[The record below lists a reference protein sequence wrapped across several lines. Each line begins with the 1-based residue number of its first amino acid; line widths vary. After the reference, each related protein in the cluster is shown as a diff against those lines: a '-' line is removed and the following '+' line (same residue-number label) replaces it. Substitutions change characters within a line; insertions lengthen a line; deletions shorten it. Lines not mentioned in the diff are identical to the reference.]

1 MQRKRKGPAPASDSL
16 QHFAQ
21 APTPVTAPSQ
31 CIRFQGTRNK
41 PTHTKVVSPITWL
54 LQACLDVGL
63 ISQLHAS
70 EYSDP
75 EEIIARWPRDKGY
88 ATKERFKTRGGITE
102 AEFWPKVLERYPQSE
117 SSGVFT
123 DFGSEYFFQ
132 GLLCA
137 LLGDF
142 QEVVGIELDEE
153 SFEKS
158 VQLAKHLANKAETE
172 NKFISNIMLIRGD
185 FLKHDDVASIIARST
200 IVYANNVVFGHETN
214 IALSTMWR
222 NSLPADAVIV
232 VFDETAM
239 LSSGQDRISRLQG
252 NLDWASKEQSIETKV
267 SWQQLHSYTI
277 HFWRVLRQTTA
288 DKEAMNRNT
297 RLIRQSEFADLV
309 FTSLSDAIEEWRD
322 TVNVKARNDLRFN
335 ILATVVKWSKTK
347 ESKGVKSSNII
358 YAQKTNMWFKG
369 SDLHVTATLLSN
381 ERDRRISASF
391 FFDRSKDPKSIS
403 VGEKVRL
410 IGTRLQMWNGDLQLT
425 GRNIRFGHSCVSMSL
440 KDAIGAWEHVKSVQ
454 PILFLR
460 RLPPGAEHHFPRLTM
475 IAIVTKWGNATK
487 TTGAQLH
494 VIALM
499 LSFILTRVVRS
510 RCAHCS

>member
-1 MQRKRKGPAPASDSL
+1 M
-16 QHFAQ
+16 
-21 APTPVTAPSQ
+21 
-31 CIRFQGTRNK
+31 
-41 PTHTKVVSPITWL
+41 
-54 LQACLDVGL
+54 
-63 ISQLHAS
+63 
-70 EYSDP
+70 
-75 EEIIARWPRDKGY
+75 
-88 ATKERFKTRGGITE
+88 
-102 AEFWPKVLERYPQSE
+102 
-117 SSGVFT
+117 FT

-158 VQLAKHLANKAETE
+158 VQLAKHFVNKAETE

-185 FLKHDDVASIIARST
+185 FLKHDAVANIIARST

-239 LSSGQDRISRLQG
+239 LSSGQDRISRLNG

-277 HFWRVLRQTTA
+277 HFWRVFKQPIA
-288 DKEAMNRNT
+288 DTNAMSRNT

-309 FTSLSDAIEEWRD
+309 FTSLSDAIEEWRG
-322 TVNVKARNDLRFN
+322 TVNVEARNALRFN

-347 ESKGVKSSNII
+347 ESKGVKSSNI
-358 YAQKTNMWFKG
+358 YAQKTNMWCEG
-369 SDLHVTATLLSN
+369 SDKHVAATLRSN
-381 ERDRRISASF
+381 ERDRTINASF
-391 FFDRSKDPKSIS
+391 FFDPNKCPKLL
-403 VGEKVRL
+403 VAGDKVRL

-454 PILFLR
+454 SILFLR
-460 RLPPGAEHHFPRLTM
+460 RLPPGAEHQFPRLTM
-475 IAIVTKWGNATK
+475 IAIVTKWGNATIATK
-487 TTGAQLH
+487 STGAQLH

-499 LSFILTRVVRS
+499 LSCILTRVVRS